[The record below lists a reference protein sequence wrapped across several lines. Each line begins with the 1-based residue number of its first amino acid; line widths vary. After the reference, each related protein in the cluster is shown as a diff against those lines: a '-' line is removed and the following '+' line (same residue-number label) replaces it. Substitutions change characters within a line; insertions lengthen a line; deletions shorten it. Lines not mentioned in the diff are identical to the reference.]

1 LYQEWHAGISS
12 HVVMNAATRRMEN
25 ELLLHC
31 QDPGSLI
38 SLRQPG
44 KSCGQG
50 AENRPAFFVHPD
62 VPIMKGFSL

>member
-1 LYQEWHAGISS
+1 MYQEWHAGISS

-38 SLRQPG
+38 SLRQSAG
-44 KSCGQG
+44 KIVWAGC
-50 AENRPAFFVHPD
+50 RKLPYIFCAF
-62 VPIMKGFSL
+62 